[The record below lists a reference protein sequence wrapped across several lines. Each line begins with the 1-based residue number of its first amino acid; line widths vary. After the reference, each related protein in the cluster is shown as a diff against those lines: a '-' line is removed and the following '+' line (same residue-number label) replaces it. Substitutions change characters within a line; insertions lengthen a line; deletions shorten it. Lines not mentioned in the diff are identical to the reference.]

1 MTTMTGSK
9 RRVAA
14 NAGFIAVVLALGCF
28 GLYQVAGRQW
38 QVQPTFRVRV
48 AFETIA
54 GLEVGHRVRL
64 QGIDAGVVE
73 RVMAPAQP
81 GDPVELIL
89 RVDSRLKH
97 LIRTD
102 AVARIVAEG
111 LVGAK
116 VVELFPGRSDAP
128 AVGELDRIAS
138 ERPAEVNDLLKKA
151 ASSLARIDTVT
162 VAAEQGLGEL
172 TAIVGAIRRGEG
184 SLGKLVRDEAAYQNL
199 LDLSRRGE
207 RALTDLDENLTALK
221 ETWPLSRYFDHRAY
235 IDRERVLYQP
245 GALRHSRTI
254 LADDLFEH
262 GRSILTPVGQTR
274 LDEIG
279 RWCKQST
286 RPTSEVVIAAF
297 TDDNRDEDLAEI
309 LTQEQAETVRR
320 YLVDRHSIQSAGWFK
335 SRKVAAVGFGAH
347 PPRTLELSP
356 AQPPSRRVEIF
367 VFTPHT

>member
-1 MTTMTGSK
+1 MTRTK
-9 RRVAA
+9 WRLAA
-14 NAGFIAVVLALGCF
+14 TAGFVVAVLALGCF
-28 GLYQVAGRQW
+28 GLFQVAGRQW
-38 QVQPTFRVRV
+38 QVQPTFRVHV
-48 AFETIA
+48 QFETIA

-73 RVMAPAQP
+73 RVVAPAQP
-81 GDPVELIL
+81 GQPVELVL
-89 RVDSRLKH
+89 RVNSRLKH

-116 VVELFPGRSDAP
+116 VVELSPGRPDAP
-128 AVGELDRIAS
+128 ALGVLDRIAS
-138 ERPAEVNDLLKKA
+138 ERPTEVTDLLKKA
-151 ASSLARIDTVT
+151 ASSLARIDAAT

-172 TAIVGAIRRGEG
+172 TAIVGSIRRGEG
-184 SLGKLVRDEAAYQNL
+184 SLGKFVRDEAAYQNL
-199 LDLSRRGE
+199 LDLSHRGE

-235 IDRERVLYQP
+235 LDRERVLYQP
-245 GALRHSRTI
+245 GALRHSRAI
-254 LADDLFEH
+254 HADDLFEH
-262 GRSILTPVGQTR
+262 GRSVLTPVGQTR

-297 TDDNRDEDLAEI
+297 TDDNHDDDLAEI
-309 LTQEQAETVRR
+309 LTQEQAETVRK

-347 PPRTLELSP
+347 SPRTLELTP
-356 AQPPSRRVEIF
+356 AQAPSRRVEIF
-367 VFTPHT
+367 VFTPQT

>member
-1 MTTMTGSK
+1 
-9 RRVAA
+9 
-14 NAGFIAVVLALGCF
+14 VL
-28 GLYQVAGRQW
+28 
-38 QVQPTFRVRV
+38 FR
-48 AFETIA
+48 
-54 GLEVGHRVRL
+54 
-64 QGIDAGVVE
+64 
-73 RVMAPAQP
+73 
-81 GDPVELIL
+81 
-89 RVDSRLKH
+89 S
-97 LIRTD
+97 
-102 AVARIVAEG
+102 
-111 LVGAK
+111 
-116 VVELFPGRSDAP
+116 
-128 AVGELDRIAS
+128 
-138 ERPAEVNDLLKKA
+138 DLLKKA

-199 LDLSRRGE
+199 LELSRRGE

-367 VFTPHT
+367 VFTPQT